1 MSSLFEENREDLESL
16 EKKLFYF
23 DSFFLKIQFKIKPP
37 KYKMCYFYLA

>member
-16 EKKLFYF
+16 E
-23 DSFFLKIQFKIKPP
+23 KIQFKIKPP